1 MNTPRVATD
10 AQQRVVWRWENT
22 EPFGKSLP
30 EEDPDGDG
38 AQFEFNLRFPGQY
51 FDKETGL
58 HYSYFRD
65 CYDPATG
72 RFCQPDPIGLEDGVN
87 LYLYA
92 KASPLM
98 FIDPDGL
105 KAVMCCRLLDSTVL
119 GTVGRQRHC
128 YFNVDGTTYGLYP
141 DGGIGVPRIND
152 PRDRGGNCKECKP
165 PKCSDVNSC
174 IRDQHD
180 FYPSGN
186 YSATG
191 PNSNTYAGT
200 IARACCDGG
209 VPPGLGSAPGIN
221 DSPPAGGSR

>member
-1 MNTPRVATD
+1 MEGRT
-10 AQQRVVWRWENT
+10 
-22 EPFGKSLP
+22 
-30 EEDPDGDG
+30 
-38 AQFEFNLRFPGQY
+38 Y
-51 FDKETGL
+51 FDKETNL
-58 HYSYFRD
+58 LYNTNRYRD
-65 CYDPATG
+65 TGIG
-72 RFCQPDPIGLEDGVN
+72 RFPQADPLGLNGGDLS
-87 LYLYA
+87 LYVYA
-92 KASPLM
+92 KNSPLM

-105 KAVMCCRLLDSTVL
+105 KAMMCCRLLDSTVL
-119 GTVGRQRHC
+119 GSVGRQRHC

-174 IRDQHD
+174 IKDQHD

-221 DSPPAGGSR
+221 DAPPAGGSR